1 MGIVRLLPPEVA
13 NQIAAGE
20 VIERPASVVK
30 ELVENALD
38 AGAARIAIRIEG
50 GGADLI
56 EVADDGCG
64 MEAEDARL
72 ALERHATSKVRDAS
86 DLQAVR
92 SFGFRGEALPSIASV
107 SRLTLTTSA
116 GGDEGTEVRIEA
128 GRLIGCGPAAHPRGT
143 TVRVEGLFH
152 NAPARRKFL
161 RSPGTEAS
169 HAIDHLI
176 RLAAAHPAVAFRLTS
191 GGRETFLWPAA
202 AGLRER
208 AAQIL
213 GPSEAAALL
222 EVDRS
227 EARPRVRGL
236 VSAPSLTRAS
246 TRDARLFVNDRPV
259 RDRRLLHALQE
270 GAATVVP
277 RGRSPVAFLFLEV
290 PVEEVD
296 VNVHPA
302 KSEVRFAR
310 PGAVHDLL
318 LRAVREAL
326 TSSRPFAALGSRS
339 LDGAVT
345 GEAGELLV
353 PGPGAPVAGGPGVA
367 ERVAGFSVVTAASAE
382 DAAAGDG
389 RPSGGGPAGPASP
402 SPAPRDATAGFARGA
417 PVPPVAAFPLDRL
430 TPLAQFRDT
439 YILAS
444 APDGLVIVDQHAA
457 HERVLYERLLADAEA
472 RRLERQRLLFP
483 LLLEVSPAER
493 QALEEARD
501 LFEDLGFTLG
511 GFGPGTLRVE
521 EIPGMLKATAAE
533 GLLRELL
540 GDLLERTPGSAAGD
554 LRHRIAATSACHA
567 AVRAHEALPG
577 PALDRL
583 VRDLLEA
590 RSPMTCPH
598 GRPTILRLP
607 IERLEREFRRR

>member
-1 MGIVRLLPPEVA
+1 MGLVRLLPPEVA

-50 GGADLI
+50 GGADLV

-128 GRLIGCGPAAHPRGT
+128 GRLAGSGPAAHPRGT

-213 GPSEAAALL
+213 GASEAAALL
-222 EVDRS
+222 DVDRS
-227 EARPRVRGL
+227 EGRPRVRGL

-270 GAATVVP
+270 GAATVIP

-310 PGAVHDLL
+310 PGALHDLV

-326 TSSRPFAALGSRS
+326 TSSRPFVTLGARGLLEGPAPGEADDVVAPGTGAPSSGVRGIAEPESRFTVPS
-339 LDGAVT
+339 AT
-345 GEAGELLV
+345 GEDRAVETSR
-353 PGPGAPVAGGPGVA
+353 PQATGARPEDVSLPP
-367 ERVAGFSVVTAASAE
+367 TAM
-382 DAAAGDG
+382 
-389 RPSGGGPAGPASP
+389 
-402 SPAPRDATAGFARGA
+402 
-417 PVPPVAAFPLDRL
+417 PLDRL

-457 HERVLYERLLADAEA
+457 HERILYERLLADAAA

-483 LLLEVSPAER
+483 LLIEVSPAER
-493 QALEEARD
+493 AALEEARD
-501 LFEDLGFTLG
+501 LFEDLGFTLQ

-521 EIPGMLKATAAE
+521 EIPGILKATAAE

-540 GDLLERTPGSAAGD
+540 ADLLDRTQGRAAGD

-567 AVRAHEALPG
+567 AV
-577 PALDRL
+577 
-583 VRDLLEA
+583 
-590 RSPMTCPH
+590 
-598 GRPTILRLP
+598 
-607 IERLEREFRRR
+607 

>member
-50 GGADLI
+50 GGADLV

-64 MEAEDARL
+64 MEPDDARL

-107 SRLTLTTSA
+107 SRLTLLTSA
-116 GGDEGTEVRIEA
+116 GGEAGTEVRVEA
-128 GRLIGCGPAAHPRGT
+128 GRLASAGPVAHPRGT

-222 EVDRS
+222 DVDRS
-227 EARPRVRGL
+227 EGRPRVRGL

-290 PVEEVD
+290 PAEEVD

-310 PGAVHDLL
+310 PGALHDLV
-318 LRAVREAL
+318 LRAVRQAL
-326 TSSRPFAALGSRS
+326 TSSRPFATLGGRG
-339 LDGAVT
+339 LDLLP
-345 GEAGELLV
+345 AGETETGS
-353 PGPGAPVAGGPGVA
+353 PGTDLPPMAGPGVA
-367 ERVAGFSVVTAASAE
+367 EPRDAFAVTAATR
-382 DAAAGDG
+382 DA
-389 RPSGGGPAGPASP
+389 RPAREEPAGPAI
-402 SPAPRDATAGFARGA
+402 
-417 PVPPVAAFPLDRL
+417 PLERL

-457 HERVLYERLLADAEA
+457 HERILYERLLADAAA

-501 LFEDLGFTLG
+501 LFEDLGFTLS

-540 GDLLERTPGSAAGD
+540 ADFLDRTQGRAAGD

>member
-128 GRLIGCGPAAHPRGT
+128 GRLAGDGPAAHPRGT

-213 GPSEAAALL
+213 GSSEAAALL

-227 EARPRVRGL
+227 EGRPRVRGL

-259 RDRRLLHALQE
+259 RDRRLLHALTE

-310 PGAVHDLL
+310 PGAMHDLL

-326 TSSRPFAALGSRS
+326 TTSRPFAALGARG

-345 GEAGELLV
+345 GEAGELLEL
-353 PGPGAPVAGGPGVA
+353 GTAAPSAGMPGVA
-367 ERVAGFSVVTAASAE
+367 ERAAGFSVLTATVGAGAAPGQGPLQG
-382 DAAAGDG
+382 DAPAALPPGAVPAAAI
-389 RPSGGGPAGPASP
+389 
-402 SPAPRDATAGFARGA
+402 
-417 PVPPVAAFPLDRL
+417 PLDRL

-493 QALEEARD
+493 QALEEARE
-501 LFEDLGFTLG
+501 LFEDLGFTLA

-540 GDLLERTPGSAAGD
+540 GDLLERTQGRAAGD

>member
-1 MGIVRLLPPEVA
+1 MGNVRLLPPEVA

-38 AGAARIAIRIEG
+38 AGAARIAIRLEG
-50 GGADLI
+50 GGADLV

-64 MEAEDARL
+64 MDAEDARL

-107 SRLTLTTSA
+107 SRLTLTTNT
-116 GGDEGTEVRIEA
+116 GDASGTEVRFEA
-128 GRLIGCGPAAHPRGT
+128 GRLLESGPAAHPRGT

-161 RSPGTEAS
+161 RSPGTEAT

-176 RLAAAHPAVAFRLTS
+176 RLAAAHPGVAFRLQS
-191 GGRETFLWPAA
+191 GGREAFLWPAA

-213 GPSEAAALL
+213 GAREAARLL
-222 EVDRS
+222 DVDRS
-227 EARPRVRGL
+227 EGRPRVRGL
-236 VSAPSLTRAS
+236 ISDPSLTRAS
-246 TRDARLFVNDRPV
+246 TRDARLFVNHRPV
-259 RDRRLLHALQE
+259 RDRRLLHALQA

-302 KSEVRFAR
+302 KNEVRFAR
-310 PGAVHDLL
+310 PGAMHDLV
-318 LRAVREAL
+318 LRAVRETLGAQ
-326 TSSRPFAALGSRS
+326 RPFVALGERRLAAPGEEPPDASFPPA
-339 LDGAVT
+339 L
-345 GEAGELLV
+345 EAGVE
-353 PGPGAPVAGGPGVA
+353 AD
-367 ERVAGFSVVTAASAE
+367 
-382 DAAAGDG
+382 DARLDVGE
-389 RPSGGGPAGPASP
+389 PASP
-402 SPAPRDATAGFARGA
+402 FAVPPGAAVGDAPRLPG
-417 PVPPVAAFPLDRL
+417 AFPPAAPSAGGIPLEHL

-457 HERVLYERLLADAEA
+457 HERVLYERLLADAA
-472 RRLERQRLLFP
+472 ASRLERQRLLFP
-483 LLLEVSPAER
+483 LFLEVSPAER

-501 LFEDLGFTLG
+501 LFEDLGFSLA
-511 GFGPGTLRVE
+511 GFGPATLRVE
-521 EIPGMLKATAAE
+521 EIPGILKATAAE
-533 GLLRELL
+533 GLLRALL
-540 GDLLERTPGSAAGD
+540 GDLLDRTEGKAGDD